1 MEITLQIIKLSNGD
15 TIVSDVV
22 EEQNKTI
29 LLLNPLEIR
38 TEQSS
43 RSGRRTASMVAVQ
56 WFPFSENDNY
66 MTIQKTHIVGMTPAS
81 DEICEYYVHAVDS
94 IIANNRSIEE
104 QTPEETTLEELEDYI
119 FNANTSST
127 MLH

>member
-38 TEQSS
+38 TEQH
-43 RSGRRTASMVAVQ
+43 GRKTASMVAVQ

-66 MTIQKTHIVGMTPAS
+66 MTIQKNHIVGMTPAS
-81 DEICEYYVHAVDS
+81 NEICEYYVHAVDS
-94 IIANNRSIEE
+94 IIANNRSSEE
-104 QTPEETTLEELEDYI
+104 QKPEDTTLEELEDYI
-119 FNANTSST
+119 FGANTSST